1 MLAANLFPMF
11 ATSVHDSFCLQFGH
25 KCWCQCLRLPSPLY
39 SHLLVIRIIC
49 HYCFAW
55 RYINC
60 WWAIEKPMWLQNH
73 LSKPTSMRYKY
84 YGVLVRQNAKTHL
97 QPHSSIW
104 VLGFLHLHPVRYVR
118 SKTKKWNLEMEPNV
132 LHRHHWPVL
141 QPWHMSYTKYI
152 PVLTHTRNFGISG
165 AIKAQTQLKRSN
177 QVLIQKCDQI
187 YFSILQASSQL
198 HGSLG

>member
-39 SHLLVIRIIC
+39 SHLFVIRIIC

-97 QPHSSIW
+97 QPQSSFRVFASSSCRVCKIKDKKMKPW
-104 VLGFLHLHPVRYVR
+104 DGTQCAPQASLASPPTVAHELHQIH
-118 SKTKKWNLEMEPNV
+118 TC
-132 LHRHHWPVL
+132 
-141 QPWHMSYTKYI
+141 
-152 PVLTHTRNFGISG
+152 THTHKKLWNIRCNQSTN
-165 AIKAQTQLKRSN
+165 AVEEKQPSTYSEMWSN
-177 QVLIQKCDQI
+177 ILLNTA
-187 YFSILQASSQL
+187 SI
-198 HGSLG
+198 